1 MKRTRMIIFYFLV
14 LCFISLLGL
23 SNWGGQQLS
32 KLENGEYAALFSP
45 QRIAEDLSYFD
56 ALGIHRTGSNGDIA
70 TTDWLAQQFQSLGFK
85 VRREA
90 IFVDSWKIEQA
101 TLLIGDQTVEIFP
114 QFPVTSTPESGV
126 SAPISLW
133 SESSKR
139 DYSGQI
145 VLIETHFSEHRGSLT
160 KKPELYQRILTA
172 SESGASAIVVITRAG
187 CGRYQAL
194 NAPLDLPNWKIPVVL
209 AGEDD
214 AERLLDAAEQALQVS
229 LRVNAIPE
237 RLQAYN
243 LVAEIGS
250 ENDPAIVVSTPQSGW
265 FHATAERGTGVAA
278 FLALARWASTQNR
291 HYQFF
296 ANSGHE
302 RGYAGAH
309 IAMASAP
316 KPESVAFWLHIGAN
330 AGALGQGDKV
340 EKKRFLM
347 TNWWLIPK
355 SWSLFRKH
363 TGMLAWPIPLELGLA
378 GGELE
383 DYYQAGYHPS
393 AGNFGGSPWH
403 HCPNDRLQQ
412 ASIEATRGVALS
424 YAALLADLFPEQ

>member
-1 MKRTRMIIFYFLV
+1 M
-14 LCFISLLGL
+14 GL
-23 SNWGGQQLS
+23 SSRGGQQLS
-32 KLENGEYAALFSP
+32 ELETGEYAALFSA
-45 QRIAEDLSYFD
+45 QRVAKDLTDFD
-56 ALGIHRTGSNGDIA
+56 GLGIHRTGSIGDIA
-70 TTDWLAQQFQSLGFK
+70 TTDWLAQQFQLLGFEL
-85 VRREA
+85 RREA
-90 IFVDSWKIEQA
+90 FFVDSWKNEQA
-101 TLLIGDQTVEIFP
+101 TLLIGDQTMDVFP
-114 QFPVTSTPESGV
+114 QFPVKPTPENGV

-133 SESSKR
+133 RESSKR
-139 DYSGQI
+139 DYSGHI
-145 VLIETHFSEHRGSLT
+145 VLIETHALEHRGSLHR
-160 KKPELYQRILTA
+160 PELYQRILMA

-194 NAPLDLPNWKIPVVL
+194 NASLDLPDWKVPVVL

-214 AERLLDAAEQALQVS
+214 AERLLDAAEQELQVT
-229 LRVNAIPE
+229 LQVNASAE
-237 RLQAYN
+237 SLKAYN
-243 LVAEIGS
+243 LVAEIGPKN
-250 ENDPAIVVSTPQSGW
+250 EPAIVVSTPQSGW

-296 ANSGHE
+296 SNSGHE

-309 IAMASAP
+309 LAMASAP
-316 KPESVAFWLHIGAN
+316 TPENVAFWLHIGAN
-330 AGALGQGDKV
+330 AGALGQDGKL
-340 EKKRFLM
+340 ETKRFMM

-383 DYYQAGYHPS
+383 DYYKAGYHPS